1 MPIQIE
7 QKFPRCKRC
16 GRMIHL
22 RAERIEATGMS
33 GDRVVLCSEIC
44 RTEYEHIFGLQ
55 DRGEWRTASA
65 GRQEHRRTLA
75 SGSDRMVPE

>member
-22 RAERIEATGMS
+22 RGDRIEAVGLA
-33 GDRVVLCSEIC
+33 GERIVLCSETC
-44 RTEYEHIFGLQ
+44 RTEYEQLYGLSQ
-55 DRGEWRTASA
+55 RGHWRASPDA
-65 GRQEHRRTLA
+65 GVAR
-75 SGSDRMVPE
+75 